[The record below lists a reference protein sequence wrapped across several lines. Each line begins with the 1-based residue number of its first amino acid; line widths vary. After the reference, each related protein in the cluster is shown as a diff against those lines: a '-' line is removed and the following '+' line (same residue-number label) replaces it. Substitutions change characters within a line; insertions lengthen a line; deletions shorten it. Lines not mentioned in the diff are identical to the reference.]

1 MFIAPR
7 VADKKD
13 WITTETGDWEIIIGL
28 EVHAQV
34 ASNSKLFSGSAT
46 EYGSAPNTQVSLV
59 DAGMP
64 GMLPVVNEF
73 CIEQAVKTGFGLNAK
88 SIFSRVLT
96 ARTIFMSICR
106 KAIKF
111 HNLSILLS
119 GKARLKSCRLMR
131 MGMSASPS
139 MSGLNASIWNKMRV
153 NPYMI
158 FRQMKLMLI

>member
-7 VADKKD
+7 IADKKD
-13 WITTETGDWEIIIGL
+13 WIITDTGDWEIIIGL

-34 ASNSKLFSGSAT
+34 ASESKLFSGSAT

-88 SIFSRVLT
+88 INLVLP
-96 ARTIFMSICR
+96 
-106 KAIKF
+106 
-111 HNLSILLS
+111 L
-119 GKARLKSCRLMR
+119 
-131 MGMSASPS
+131 
-139 MSGLNASIWNKMRV
+139 
-153 NPYMI
+153 
-158 FRQMKLMLI
+158 